1 MRVLAIIPARMGAS
15 RFPGKPLEKLLG
27 MPMIGH
33 CYFRAKIAL
42 GQDNVWIATCDDE
55 IRSYSQT
62 IGAKAIDTSAKHTR
76 ATGRTAEALE
86 SIELNAKLKFEI
98 ILMVQAD
105 EPLVMPD
112 DLTCMLDS
120 FSDPLVTIVNLMC
133 KAQTRAHFYDKNN
146 VKVVVNNAMDALYFS
161 REPIPSDW
169 KNFDNIPRYIQTGVI
184 AFRREA
190 LLHFNYLPETPLEI
204 AESVDMNRVIE
215 AGGAVR
221 MLLTESPML
230 SVDTTE
236 DLAAAE
242 IAITSQ
248 PVTAT
253 YNFQAY

>member
-1 MRVLAIIPARMGAS
+1 
-15 RFPGKPLEKLLG
+15 
-27 MPMIGH
+27 
-33 CYFRAKIAL
+33 
-42 GQDNVWIATCDDE
+42 
-55 IRSYSQT
+55 
-62 IGAKAIDTSAKHTR
+62 
-76 ATGRTAEALE
+76 
-86 SIELNAKLKFEI
+86 
-98 ILMVQAD
+98 
-105 EPLVMPD
+105 
-112 DLTCMLDS
+112 
-120 FSDPLVTIVNLMC
+120 
-133 KAQTRAHFYDKNN
+133 
-146 VKVVVNNAMDALYFS
+146 MDALYFS